1 MTISAVSPNPAG
13 ADLQPY
19 FQQRRAQ
26 MYDLAKALQSGDMQA
41 AQQSYQAI
49 VNLGQQGPFKNGTPF
64 AMASR
69 EQDFQ
74 AIGQAL
80 QSGDLNAAKAA
91 FRELAGTFRQPP
103 SPGAASVG
111 QDVVELSGG
120 Q

>member
-1 MTISAVSPNPAG
+1 MSVSAISTTAAN

-19 FQQRRAQ
+19 FQQRRAEMAQ
-26 MYDLAKALQSGDMQA
+26 LAKALQSGDMQA
-41 AQQSYQAI
+41 AEQAYTAV

-80 QSGDLNAAKAA
+80 QAGDLNAAKSA
-91 FRELAGTFRQPP
+91 FQALAGTFQQP
-103 SPGAASVG
+103 SPGSSASG